1 VTIHLQAQTTEADLI
16 DLQAA
21 QQHGNCGNQQQPI
34 NLLRVAQAA
43 APQLEEPGF
52 LNAEQ
57 LLAAQAEAL
66 GIAPDQIQPGIG
78 ITNQPFNSL

>member
-1 VTIHLQAQTTEADLI
+1 MRNTL
-16 DLQAA
+16 
-21 QQHGNCGNQQQPI
+21 
-34 NLLRVAQAA
+34 
-43 APQLEEPGF
+43 LEEPGF